1 MSIDL
6 VDHFSPAYAPAR
18 ERFLRAA
25 ECRGGKLCS
34 YPIGARGPHGE
45 ELAVDVAQVGPTD
58 PESMLV
64 VSSGLHGV
72 EGFAG
77 SAIQHQLLAAQLESL
92 DLPRDTGVLLVHAL
106 NPYGFAWVRR
116 VNESNVDLNRN
127 FLRHPDEHVLSPDYD
142 RLYSAINPAALDDDA
157 EKASRAA
164 FGAFVAEHGA
174 RRLQEVVSVGQYRH
188 PRGMQF
194 GGVTEEASNRIA
206 RRIVRERVRG
216 RRVAW
221 VDIHAGLGNYGDYV
235 MLTALGAEEP
245 GVRRGRAWYGDAV
258 QIIDDGDAVTP
269 RCNGSVDL
277 GLSGEFAAECSPTFF
292 AQEFG
297 TYETTRVFRAMRAD
311 NWLQFHGDADSEQA
325 RAIKRELL
333 EVFRPAD
340 AAWQRSVLAGGAHV
354 LRQARDGLAA
364 AR

>member
-1 MSIDL
+1 MSIDP

-25 ECRGGKLCS
+25 ERRGGSLCS
-34 YPIGARGPHGE
+34 YPIDARGPDGE
-45 ELAVDVAQVGPTD
+45 ELAVDVARFGPAD

-77 SAIQHQLLAAQLESL
+77 SAIQHQLLAAQLDSL

-127 FLRHPDEHVLSPDYD
+127 FLRHPDEHVPSPDYD
-142 RLYSAINPAALDDDA
+142 RLYAAINPTALDDDA
-157 EKASRAA
+157 EQASRKVL
-164 FGAFVAEHGA
+164 GAFVAEHGM
-174 RRLQEVVSVGQYRH
+174 RRLQEVVSAGQYRH

-194 GGVTEEASNRIA
+194 GGVTEETSNRIA
-206 RRIVRERVRG
+206 RRIVREHVCG

-221 VDIHAGLGNYGDYV
+221 VDIHTGLGSYGDYV

-245 GVRRGRAWYGDAV
+245 GVRRGRAWYGEAV
-258 QIIDDGDAVTP
+258 QIVDGGDAVAP
-269 RCNGSVDL
+269 PCNGSADL
-277 GLSGEFAAECSPTFF
+277 GLSDEFAAECSPTFF

-297 TYETTRVFRAMRAD
+297 TYETTRVFRAVRAD
-311 NWLQFHGDADSEQA
+311 NWLQFHGDADSEQG
-325 RAIKRELL
+325 RAIKRDLL
-333 EVFRPAD
+333 EAFRPAD
-340 AAWQRSVLAGGAHV
+340 TAWQRSILAGGARV
-354 LRQARDGLAA
+354 LQQARDGLAA